1 MTVAVTACAGHNSK
15 DNSTVIDL
23 SSSTEEA
30 LRPREGKK
38 LLQVTW

>member
-1 MTVAVTACAGHNSK
+1 MTVAVTACAGHDSQ
-15 DNSTVIDL
+15 DNSSVNDSSL
-23 SSSTEEA
+23 SIEVA